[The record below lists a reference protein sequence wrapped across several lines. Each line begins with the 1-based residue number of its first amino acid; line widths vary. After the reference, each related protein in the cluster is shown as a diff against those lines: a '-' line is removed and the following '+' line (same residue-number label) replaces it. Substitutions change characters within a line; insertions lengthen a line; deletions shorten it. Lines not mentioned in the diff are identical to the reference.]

1 MDLQIKY
8 YWFNKV
14 FTSEHCKAIIDYGL
28 KKIENNKNK
37 GISSQAI
44 TWNLNHKGG
53 DKAGFKPLKDLTQ
66 EELKKNNVTVEKET
80 YVRDSEVCFFSDK
93 SIYDIII
100 PRIDEANINTNWRWK
115 WDFIE
120 PLQFTV
126 YKPGGF
132 YGWHMDGK
140 SDHNG
145 KYKQY
150 IPGISENEESYKSN
164 NFLYTSNSNLVGKV
178 RKVSVT
184 INLTDTNDYEGGN
197 LKFDFGP
204 HISSE
209 RFFECTEI
217 RPQGSMIIFPSF
229 LHHQITPVTKGTRY
243 SLVAWCVGE
252 PFK

>member
-1 MDLQIKY
+1 MDLKNKY
-8 YWFNKV
+8 YFFNKEL
-14 FTSEHCKAIIDYGL
+14 TSENCKSIIEYGL
-28 KKIENNKNK
+28 KKIENNKSK
-37 GISSQAI
+37 GISSQAV

-53 DKAGFKPLKDLTQ
+53 QKAGSEPLRHLTQ
-66 EELKKNNVTVEKET
+66 EQLKKNNINVEKDT

-100 PRIDEANINTNWRWK
+100 PKVNEANNRSNWK
-115 WDFIE
+115 WNWDYIE

-132 YGWHMDGK
+132 YGWHMDGQ

-145 KYKQY
+145 KYRQY
-150 IPGISENEESYKSN
+150 LPGISEQEEVYKTN
-164 NFLYTSNSNLVGKV
+164 KFLYTSNSSLVGKV
-178 RKVSVT
+178 RKISVT
-184 INLTDTNDYEGGN
+184 INLTDPVNYEGGN

-204 HISSE
+204 HSSKE
-209 RFFECTEI
+209 RFYECTEI

-229 LHHQITPVTKGTRY
+229 LHHQVTPVTKGVRY